1 MSDGTLKSSGGGI
14 PRYPS
19 QVEMIKKGSQM
30 KNLILMMGVMCS
42 GKTSYVK
49 KNFAGIQYVSEKAI
63 AKSMVQE
70 SLLIKDNVDLL
81 NAIVAITARSHMIQ
95 GLDVVIDDKNLNVQ
109 GLAIWWK
116 LAKEYGYY
124 ITVVLI
130 DTPYDVCLD
139 RLKSISHDKDA
150 EQTLF
155 EECSRLKDLKPVLF
169 STYHGPDLFDDIKVI
184 KYSGG

>member
-19 QVEMIKKGSQM
+19 QVRINRERVQM

-63 AKSMVQE
+63 AKSMVKE

-95 GLDVVIDDKNLNVQ
+95 GLDVVIDDKNLNIQ
-109 GLAIWWK
+109 GMTIWWK
-116 LAKEYGYY
+116 IAKEYGYY
-124 ITVVLI
+124 VTVVLI
-130 DTPYDVCLD
+130 DTPYDTCLD
-139 RLKSISHDKDA
+139 RLKRITNDK
-150 EQTLF
+150 ESERILF

-169 STYHGPDLFDDIKVI
+169 SKYHGPDLFDDIKVI
-184 KYSGG
+184 KYNGG